1 MASRNWDADS
11 VLGKRRRRLDF
22 TFFPQGALA
31 PIVNPAQARGV
42 ASIVRTGVGAYLITL
57 EDTYRVLVGRSASV
71 QLAAAADVTVQ
82 FGVIA
87 NVGTSLPPTIE
98 LRLLAGA
105 AAVEVAANANN
116 SVSVKLDFN
125 DTDVF

>member
-11 VLGKRRRRLDF
+11 VLGKRRRRLDI
-22 TFFPQGALA
+22 TFFPQGAGA
-31 PIVNPAQARGV
+31 PVVNAAQARGV
-42 ASIVRTGVGAYLITL
+42 ASITRTGVGAFLITL
-57 EDTYRVLVGRSASV
+57 EDAYRSLVSKSATV
-71 QLAAAADVTVQ
+71 QLAAAADVTAQ

-87 NVGTSLPPTIE
+87 NVGTALPPTIE
-98 LRLLAGA
+98 VRLLAAA

-116 SVSVKLDFN
+116 SISVQLGFN